1 MTKENLSLAER
12 LKRDSHRICSLIL
25 NSDMEWIDI
34 SIEINNMRELC
45 AMEDPDKLDLFEA
58 VYAAR
63 FNRLW
68 EQWRLPREENAAE
81 LATGWTPGDAEWDWR
96 EREPRYKF
104 KDDDDEWGLASS
116 A

>member
-1 MTKENLSLAER
+1 MTTENLSLAER

-25 NSDMEWIDI
+25 NSDMAWIDI
-34 SIEINNMRELC
+34 AIEINRMRELC
-45 AMEDPDKLDLFEA
+45 AMEEPDQLDLFEA

-68 EQWRLPREENAAE
+68 EQWRLPREEDAA
-81 LATGWTPGDAEWDWR
+81 GWTPPEVEWDGR
-96 EREPRYKF
+96 VTEPRYRF
-104 KDDDDEWGLASS
+104 NDDDDDWGGLASS